1 MRTEKGARNVWWDP
15 FVTNSTH
22 LPRLYTFGNL
32 LHAATSS
39 GVTVTLSGAAVTFS
53 EAAVTFS
60 EAAASSTDLMD
71 QAKMMADFTDCL
83 GWASAPRKL
92 VKHYCR

>member
-1 MRTEKGARNVWWDP
+1 MRTEKGAKNVWWDP

-22 LPRLYTFGNL
+22 LPRSYTFGNL

-39 GVTVTLSGAAVTFS
+39 GVTVMLSG
-53 EAAVTFS
+53 AAVTFS